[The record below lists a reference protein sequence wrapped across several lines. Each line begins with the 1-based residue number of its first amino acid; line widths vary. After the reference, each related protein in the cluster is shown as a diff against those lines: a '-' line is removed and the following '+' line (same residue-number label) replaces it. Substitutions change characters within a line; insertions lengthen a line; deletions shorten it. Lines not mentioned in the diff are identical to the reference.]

1 MGIRAIEKSDW
12 RPVGGRDW
20 RWVTEFI
27 KRLQNRSGIG
37 AWLERPAPEWFNHHM
52 WAHTSD
58 KLTDPVHAEQGKT
71 GTFRYK
77 LGSGLTLHHKPHLLL
92 TGSEAPSKINM
103 QDFRWSQRPASGP
116 EHWLSI
122 QISWLGGLNVLKGKK
137 KKKNA
142 CVLLVAS
149 KLHLA
154 KLE

>member
-1 MGIRAIEKSDW
+1 
-12 RPVGGRDW
+12 
-20 RWVTEFI
+20 
-27 KRLQNRSGIG
+27 
-37 AWLERPAPEWFNHHM
+37 
-52 WAHTSD
+52 
-58 KLTDPVHAEQGKT
+58 
-71 GTFRYK
+71 
-77 LGSGLTLHHKPHLLL
+77 
-92 TGSEAPSKINM
+92 M